1 MENFAVKHLADKYGV
16 WQSIIFEY
24 PKRLAYLDVLIHL
37 SMADAIFILGSTEPH
52 YTPSKTFQA
61 VLSGKM
67 ILSVLHEQSTAVSVI
82 RQSRA
87 GLVMDFCGSNDV
99 KKIEENFPAF
109 FLEFLKELR
118 RFDPEKV
125 DKKYFEQY
133 SAENMTRQL
142 ATLLDKACM
151 VVNS

>member
-1 MENFAVKHLADKYGV
+1 
-16 WQSIIFEY
+16 
-24 PKRLAYLDVLIHL
+24 
-37 SMADAIFILGSTEPH
+37 MADAICILGSTEPH

-67 ILSVLHEQSTAVSVI
+67 ILAVLHEQSSAVSVI

-87 GLVMDFCGSNDV
+87 GFVMDFCGSNDAT
-99 KKIEENFPAF
+99 KIEENFPAF

-118 RFDPEKV
+118 QFDPEKV
-125 DKKYFEQY
+125 DHIYFEQY

-142 ATLLDKACM
+142 AKLLDKACTA
-151 VVNS
+151 VNS